1 MLSFL
6 KANIATIVVVLLIII
21 AVILVIISMNKRKKS
36 GKSLTCGGN
45 CESCVMRNNCNYK
58 ENQ

>member
-21 AVILVIISMNKRKKS
+21 AVILVINSMNKRKKS

-45 CESCVMRNNCNYK
+45 REGCAMRNNCNYK
-58 ENQ
+58 DNQ